1 MSLKQMLEALD
12 ILSAHPDIQEYIKS
26 FDDPQDFMKS
36 ETEPLR
42 KILEKRL
49 GDLLDPHGMYPCYLW
64 VLLLSNVQAIL
75 KGVITRE
82 YILDQIAEEKRK
94 RDESDWEEHYL
105 EVNRRRQ
112 EMATAARPE

>member
-1 MSLKQMLEALD
+1 MSSKQILEAVD
-12 ILSAHPDIQEYIKS
+12 ILAAHPDIEEYIKS
-26 FDDPQDFMKS
+26 FDDPRDFMKS

-64 VLLLSNVQAIL
+64 VLLLGKVQAVL

-94 RDESDWEEHYL
+94 RDESEWEEHYL
-105 EVNRRRQ
+105 EIRRRQ